1 MAQQSSCL
9 SSHWRINCLGL
20 LNNISIIIWCIIFR
34 DFFSPNYLSWHEI
47 DVIQPENKWQ
57 QETITRLHNKA
68 VVSLHTEE
76 LFGTFKQYFHNYLMH
91 YFSRFLSPN
100 YLSWHE
106 IDVIQPEN
114 KWQQE
119 TITRLHNKAFIS
131 LSTKEDFQTILPL
144 LFDARF
150 SLIFCSLRVKS
161 TSNKWELYD
170 KLFSSHMS
178 CLFLDG
184 MTESKLHLKSK
195 LMSFV
200 TLQRNIH

>member
-9 SSHWRINCLGL
+9 SSHWRIVWGL
-20 LNNISIIIWCIIFR
+20 SNNISIIIWCIIFR
-34 DFFSPNYLSWHEI
+34 DFLVPIIYHDMRLMWYNLKISDSKKQSPDGTTKQLSLFTLQELFGTFKQYFHNYLMHYFSRFLSPNYLSWHEI

-57 QETITRLHNKA
+57 QETITRWHNKA

-119 TITRLHNKAFIS
+119 TITRWHNKAVVS
-131 LSTKEDFQTILPL
+131 LHTEELIVWDF
-144 LFDARF
+144 
-150 SLIFCSLRVKS
+150 
-161 TSNKWELYD
+161 
-170 KLFSSHMS
+170 
-178 CLFLDG
+178 
-184 MTESKLHLKSK
+184 
-195 LMSFV
+195 
-200 TLQRNIH
+200 